1 VIEPTMPPDDDP
13 LTAPVRPPVIDPTR
27 TEPEP
32 V

>member
-1 VIEPTMPPDDDP
+1 MPPDDDP